1 MVTIKVNLIRGDSNQ
16 SVEATLLDAA
26 PRHVTS
32 FQQDWKPMLRQF
44 SQEDKYWDWA
54 FKQRSADNHGR
65 YECYAIE
72 ADEQTQGLMMIETQW
87 HKSRISENQP
97 LVFVEAISAAPWNR
111 AQVGRPPRFKRVG
124 SALLEFACTRSEA
137 LGYEGRVGLESLP
150 GAEGFYERLNMIR
163 LEPEIDPYID
173 DELPLTY
180 FEYLPRRRQ
189 DR

>member
-1 MVTIKVNLIRGDSNQ
+1 MISVKVNLKLGDSNQ
-16 SVEATLLDAA
+16 SIEATLLEAA
-26 PRHVTS
+26 PRHVVS

-54 FKQRSADNHGR
+54 FKQRSADNYGR

-72 ADEQTQGLMMIETQW
+72 AEKQMQGLMMLETKW
-87 HKSRISENQP
+87 HKSRISAKQP

-111 AQVGRPPRFKRVG
+111 AQIGRPQQFKGVG
-124 SALLEFACTRSEA
+124 SVLLEFARTRSEA

-150 GAEGFYERLNMIR
+150 GAEGFYERRNMIR

-173 DELPLTY
+173 DELPLAY
-180 FEYLPRRRQ
+180 FEYSPRRRL

>member
-1 MVTIKVNLIRGDSNQ
+1 MVTVKVNLKRGDSNQ

-54 FKQRSADNHGR
+54 FKQQSADNHDR

-72 ADEQTQGLMMIETQW
+72 ADGQMQGLMMLETQW
-87 HKSRISENQP
+87 HKSKMRANQP
-97 LVFVEAISAAPWNR
+97 LVFVDAISAAPWNR
-111 AQVGRPPRFKRVG
+111 VQVVRPPRFRRVG
-124 SALLEFACTRSEA
+124 SVLLEFARTRSEA

-163 LEPEIDPYID
+163 FEPEIDPYVD
-173 DELPLTY
+173 DELPLAY
-180 FEYLPRRRQ
+180 FEYPPRRR
-189 DR
+189 RNR